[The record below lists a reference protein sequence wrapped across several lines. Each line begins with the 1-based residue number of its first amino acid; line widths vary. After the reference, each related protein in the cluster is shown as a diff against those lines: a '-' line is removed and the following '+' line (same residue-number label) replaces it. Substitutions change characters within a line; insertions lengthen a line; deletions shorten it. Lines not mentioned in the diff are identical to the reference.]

1 MKKEKEKETKKIKL
15 DSPSTMLNPV
25 PVVMVSAKGLSP
37 GFDKDNIITLAWVG
51 TVNSEPPM
59 ISVSIRKSRHTHRQI
74 SESNEFTVNLV
85 SGNILKACDFCGVKS
100 GKDFDKYKECNLEK
114 EKSDVLE
121 HACGIKNSPVTMYC
135 KVRQILELGSHDMFI
150 AEIISVTANESLFD
164 RNGKIDLAKADLSVY
179 SHGDYYKLSD
189 NIGFFGFSVA
199 REEVLKRRMSK
210 KK

>member
-1 MKKEKEKETKKIKL
+1 MKKEKDISKIKL
-15 DSPSTMLNPV
+15 DSPSTMLNPI
-25 PVVMVSAKGLSP
+25 PVVMVSSKGLSP
-37 GFDKDNIITLAWVG
+37 GFDKDNIITIAWVG

-59 ISVSIRKSRHTHRQI
+59 VSVSIRKSRHTHRQI
-74 SESNEFTVNLV
+74 SESKEFTVNLV
-85 SGNILKACDFCGVKS
+85 SSSILKACDFCGVKS
-100 GKDFDKYKECNLEK
+100 GKDYDKYKECNLEK

-135 KVRQILELGSHDMFI
+135 KVRQTLELGSHDMFI
-150 AEIISVTANESLFD
+150 GEILSVTANEALFD
-164 RNGKIDLAKADLSVY
+164 RNGKIDFAKADLSVY
-179 SHGDYYKLSD
+179 SHGDYYSLSE